1 MKVCILLTEK
11 EARAKVAD
19 RIGAKVSRPTFY
31 RWRNFLNLV
40 QDYYTLD
47 QIESLA
53 LFGGY
58 VRKGLSMSKAFSAC
72 QYELEIGQH
81 HG

>member
-11 EARAKVAD
+11 EARAHVAD
-19 RIGAKVSRPTFY
+19 VIHADVSRPTFY

-47 QIESLA
+47 EVESLA

-58 VRKGLSMSKAFSAC
+58 VRKGLSMNQAFSAC
-72 QYELEIGQH
+72 QTQLGMNN
-81 HG
+81 G